1 MPGGVKAGQSGS
13 AALPCKDIA
22 LAATGWEAG
31 EGTTPPSSEYKS
43 SPKLAEKSSLPMPE
57 SLNFP
62 HPKHPYFP
70 STPHA
75 ANSTLTHTGGGW
87 GRGVYTAQGSFCHSC
102 QQFSA
107 RTSAA
112 LRCCA
117 AALSRAAAGGFSF
130 GSAGSTERS
139 RR

>member
-43 SPKLAEKSSLPMPE
+43 SPKLAGKSSLPMPE

-62 HPKHPYFP
+62 HPKTPLFP
-70 STPHA
+70 KHSPRCKQHA
-75 ANSTLTHTGGGW
+75 NTHGGV
-87 GRGVYTAQGSFCHSC
+87 GV
-102 QQFSA
+102 
-107 RTSAA
+107 
-112 LRCCA
+112 
-117 AALSRAAAGGFSF
+117 GGFTWHRARFATAVSSSAPAHQQPF
-130 GSAGSTERS
+130 GAAQRL
-139 RR
+139 